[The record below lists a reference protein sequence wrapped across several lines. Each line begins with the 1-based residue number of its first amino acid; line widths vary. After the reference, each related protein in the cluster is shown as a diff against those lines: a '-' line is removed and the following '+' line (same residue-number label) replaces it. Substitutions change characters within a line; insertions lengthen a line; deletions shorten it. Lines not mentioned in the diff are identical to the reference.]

1 MKKIFFVAF
10 MALMLALTSCEKE
23 EILETSTHETSKVE
37 NLAANSNFRRPPISG
52 ATTLSPYVV
61 HTGTCYGTNHSG
73 NTYETL
79 VYVTGAKP
87 YHRKVTVFGW
97 RNGNMSSIPNTYQ
110 IDIPANSTTST
121 RVGTF
126 NGATMA
132 YSSIKVEIN
141 QVLKQNSSGQWVTD
155 NTGNRTTATISV
167 QNCYDTAGGGGG
179 FGGVPSL

>member
-1 MKKIFFVAF
+1 MKKIFFLALAVF
-10 MALMLALTSCEKE
+10 MLVLTSCEKE
-23 EILETSTHETSKVE
+23 ELLETTSKQESKVE
-37 NLAANSNFRRPPISG
+37 TLAANSNFRGGPIG
-52 ATTLSPYVV
+52 GTLSPYVV
-61 HTGTCYGTNHSG
+61 PTGTCYGSNHSG

-87 YHRKVTVFGW
+87 YNRRVTVFGW
-97 RNGNMSSIPNTYQ
+97 RNGNMSSIPNTYT
-110 IDIPANSTTST
+110 INIPANSTTSS

-155 NTGNRTTATISV
+155 YTGNRTTATISV
-167 QNCYDTAGGGGG
+167 QNCYDGTSGGGGG
-179 FGGVPSL
+179 FGLVPSL